1 MRAVSFG
8 GLSVVL
14 ALVVACASQEPPGGE
29 VAGDPSQEPI
39 GVPPISGFAL
49 RGEVRCA
56 ADKKPLEGI
65 QLSMPGATARSD
77 AQGRWV
83 LRASLPLGCGRSCEV
98 KADDVDGAAGGGRFS
113 SGVIRFHEPVDG
125 EAWKAP
131 KTTTFELR
139 AK

>member
-1 MRAVSFG
+1 MRALLFG
-8 GLSVVL
+8 GIAVIL
-14 ALVVACASQEPPGGE
+14 ALIGACASQEQPSAE
-29 VAGDPSQEPI
+29 VSGDPSQQPI

-49 RGEVRCA
+49 RGEVLR
-56 ADKKPLEGI
+56 ADTKDPLEGI

-83 LRASLPLGCGRSCEV
+83 LRASLPLGCGKSCEV
-98 KADDVDGAAGGGRFS
+98 KAEDVDGAAGGGRFS